1 MDERSDDQDVRS
13 FLTSIDIGDLC
24 GGVVTR
30 ITRSHGARVALD
42 GFPTKALG
50 SVGPLDL
57 PWGDARPDALE
68 VGRRITA
75 EVTAVDLDEGVVRL
89 SMAAAAHPELW
100 AFLKGLEQDAILS
113 GTIAAIESFGVFVA
127 LDDGPAH
134 PVFPG
139 VGFITYPELAWH
151 HFEAVEEVVR
161 IGQRVSCA
169 FLQFDTWNGEARL
182 SLRATQPDPFQDF
195 AADNVVGRSLPGKVT
210 RLIPFGAFVR
220 VAEGIEGLVP
230 REELAWTSVEKPED
244 VLRVGA
250 DVLVVIIGLDR
261 ERRRLLL
268 SLRQASPSPA
278 GPDR

>member
-1 MDERSDDQDVRS
+1 MA
-13 FLTSIDIGDLC
+13 SIDIGDLC
-24 GGVVTR
+24 GGVVTE
-30 ITRSHGARVALD
+30 ITRSHGARVILD

-57 PWGDARPDALE
+57 PWGDARLDALE

-75 EVTAVDLDEGVVRL
+75 GVTAVDPGEGVVRL

-100 AFLKGLEQDAILS
+100 AFLKGLERDEILS
-113 GTIAAIESFGVFVA
+113 GTISAIEPFGVFVA

-139 VGFITYPELAWH
+139 VGFITYPELAWQP
-151 HFEAVEEVVR
+151 FEAAAEVVR

-182 SLRATQPDPFQDF
+182 SLRATQPDPFRAF
-195 AADNVVGRSLPGKVT
+195 AADNEVGGALPGKVT
-210 RLIPFGAFVR
+210 KLLPFGAFVR

-230 REELAWTSVEKPED
+230 LEELPWTSVEKPEG

-250 DVLVVIIGLDR
+250 DVLAVIAGLDLD
-261 ERRRLLL
+261 RRRLRL
-268 SLRQASPSPA
+268 SLRHASPGPA
-278 GPDR
+278 GSSR

>member
-1 MDERSDDQDVRS
+1 MA
-13 FLTSIDIGDLC
+13 SIDIGDLC
-24 GGVVTR
+24 SGVVTG
-30 ITRSHGARVALD
+30 ITRSHGATVTLD

-50 SVGPLDL
+50 SLGPLDL
-57 PWGDARPDALE
+57 AWGDARLDALE

-75 EVTAVDLDEGVVRL
+75 GVTAVDPDEGVVRL

-100 AFLKGLEQDAILS
+100 AFLKGLERDEILS
-113 GTIAAIESFGVFVA
+113 GTIAAVESFGVFVA

-139 VGFITYPELAWH
+139 VGFITYPELAWQR
-151 HFEAVEEVVR
+151 FEAAEEVVR

-182 SLRATQPDPFQDF
+182 SLRATQPDPFRAF
-195 AADNVVGRSLPGKVT
+195 AADNEVGRALPGKVT
-210 RLIPFGAFVR
+210 RLLPFGAFVR
-220 VAEGIEGLVP
+220 VAEGIEGLFP
-230 REELAWTSVEKPED
+230 LEELARTSVEKPED

-250 DVLVVIIGLDR
+250 DVLVVVTGLDR

-268 SLRQASPSPA
+268 SLRHALPGTA
-278 GPDR
+278 GPGRRQPRV

>member
-1 MDERSDDQDVRS
+1 MNEVSDDQDVRS
-13 FLTSIDIGDLC
+13 FLASINVGDLC
-24 GGVVTR
+24 DGVVTEV
-30 ITRSHGARVALD
+30 TRSQGAAVTLD
-42 GFPTKALG
+42 GFPARPLG

-57 PWGDARPDALE
+57 PWGDARLDALE

-75 EVTAVDLDEGVVRL
+75 GVTTVDLAEGVVRL

-100 AFLKGLEQDAILS
+100 AFLKGLEQDEILS

-139 VGFITYPELAWH
+139 VGFITYPELAWQP
-151 HFEAVEEVVR
+151 FQAAADVVR

-182 SLRATQPDPFQDF
+182 SLRATQPDPFRDF
-195 AADNVVGRSLPGKVT
+195 AADNEVGGTLPGEVT

-220 VAEGIEGLVP
+220 VAEGVEGLVP
-230 REELAWTSVEKPED
+230 LEEIASTPVEKPED
-244 VLRVGA
+244 ILRVGE
-250 DVLVVIIGLDR
+250 DVTVVITGLDR

-268 SLRQASPSPA
+268 SLRRALPGPA
-278 GPDR
+278 GSDH

>member
-1 MDERSDDQDVRS
+1 MAA
-13 FLTSIDIGDLC
+13 INIGDLC
-24 GGVVTR
+24 GGVVTE
-30 ITRSHGARVALD
+30 ITRSHGATVTLD

-57 PWGDARPDALE
+57 PWGDTRADALE

-75 EVTAVDLDEGVVRL
+75 EVTAVDLGEGVVRL
-89 SMAAAAHPELW
+89 STAATAHPELW

-113 GTIAAIESFGVFVA
+113 GTIAAIEPFGVFVA

-139 VGFITYPELAWH
+139 VGFITYPELAWQR
-151 HFEAVEEVVR
+151 FEAAEEVVR
-161 IGQRVSCA
+161 IGQHVSCA

-182 SLRATQPDPFQDF
+182 SLRATQPDPFQAF
-195 AADNVVGRSLPGKVT
+195 AADNEVGRTLPGKVT
-210 RLIPFGAFVR
+210 GLIPFGAFVR

-230 REELAWTSVEKPED
+230 LEELAWTSVEKPED
-244 VLRVGA
+244 VLRVSA
-250 DVLVVIIGLDR
+250 DVLVVITGLDR

-268 SLRQASPSPA
+268 SLRHALPSPA
-278 GPDR
+278 GPARRQPRL